1 MKKLFVMGIALVMM
15 FLMTGCNIFTE
26 KVETYSIQDGV
37 KILESIKTYDSDG
50 KLIEVVEFG
59 NS

>member
-1 MKKLFVMGIALVMM
+1 MKKLFVLGVALVMM
-15 FLMTGCNIFTE
+15 FLMTGCNVLTE
-26 KVETYSIQDGV
+26 RVETYSIQDGV
-37 KILESIKTYDSDG
+37 KVLESIRTYDSDG